1 MGRMRQ
7 DAIRGAHTHDR
18 VVHGVCAWMSGMRQG
33 EAAPRYIDARSVV
46 WVAQTNRPLITE
58 TASDSPSN
66 IPHLRVRRRHRVFRA
81 CVRRLLLSPRSSS
94 SVPTASSVRS
104 TGLTEERRQPWRDT
118 RERAWREGGRGWRQ
132 RISKRIGGR
141 RIKEG
146 RDRIEER
153 EGAWSYP
160 PIPTTCLSFPPPISL
175 RKFDYL

>member
-1 MGRMRQ
+1 MGRVRQ

-118 RERAWREGGRGWRQ
+118 RERAWREERKGMAAKDKQKDRRETDKGGKRQDRG
-132 RISKRIGGR
+132 
-141 RIKEG
+141 
-146 RDRIEER
+146 ER
-153 EGAWSYP
+153 GSVVLSSHPYH
-160 PIPTTCLSFPPPISL
+160 LSFLPSANFPP
-175 RKFDYL
+175 

>member
-1 MGRMRQ
+1 MGRVRQ

-18 VVHGVCAWMSGMRQG
+18 VAHGVCAWMSGMRQG

-118 RERAWREGGRGWRQ
+118 RERAWREGGWRQ

-160 PIPTTCLSFPPPISL
+160 AIPTTCLSFPPPISL